1 MKKILLIVTIIFCSL
16 LSAQELANEMKHMLK
31 FDNIG
36 NFSQI
41 VNKENINKCYSIK
54 ESSYSLLSLAIKTQ
68 SKELFNK
75 LIEEN
80 ADLNL
85 VCDDKSPLMFAA
97 KYGAAD
103 FTKKLLEKG
112 ADKNLANK
120 KGYKAHDYAVNYKFP
135 EIAELLK

>member
-1 MKKILLIVTIIFCSL
+1 
-16 LSAQELANEMKHMLK
+16 MLK

-41 VNKENINKCYSIK
+41 VNKDNINKCYYIK
-54 ESSYSLLSLAIKTQ
+54 DSSYSLLSLAIKTQ

-80 ADLNL
+80 ANLNL

-97 KYGAAD
+97 KYGAINFA
-103 FTKKLLEKG
+103 KKLLEKG

-120 KGYKAHDYAVNYKFP
+120 KGYKAYDYAVNYKFP

>member
-1 MKKILLIVTIIFCSL
+1 
-16 LSAQELANEMKHMLK
+16 MLK
-31 FDNIG
+31 FDNTG
-36 NFSQI
+36 NFSEI
-41 VNKENINKCYSIK
+41 VTKDNINKCYSIK

-75 LIEEN
+75 LIEEK

-97 KYGAAD
+97 KYGEKD
-103 FTKKLLEKG
+103 FTKILLQKG
-112 ADKNLANK
+112 ADKNMTNK
-120 KGYKAHDYAVNYKFP
+120 KGYKAYDYAVNHKFP